1 MTSLSVQ
8 DSRDGERIL
17 DAFGLVVDYGDVLE
31 EDVTRAIGKIK
42 YETETNHR
50 PYGPGLKGLIKKFS
64 FAIFDVIMEKETAN
78 EVIAKVHFLTYV
90 SSS

>member
-1 MTSLSVQ
+1 M
-8 DSRDGERIL
+8 
-17 DAFGLVVDYGDVLE
+17 DAFGLVVDYGDVFE
-31 EDVTRAIGKIK
+31 EEVTNAIKKIK
-42 YETETNHR
+42 SETETNRR
-50 PYGPGLKGLIKKFS
+50 PYGSGLKGLIKKFS